1 MAHGLGANGLVVRNG
16 LMLSG
21 GKDGFLRMWDPES
34 CALIHEIPA
43 HNGVIY
49 DLLAFEN
56 CSVRG
61 IRDKSIKVWDR
72 VRLNPIQK
80 LSLHRQSV
88 NALLQQNEHSF
99 VSCSDDQSIICWSC

>member
-1 MAHGLGANGLVVRNG
+1 
-16 LMLSG
+16 
-21 GKDGFLRMWDPES
+21 MWDPES

-43 HNGVIY
+43 HKGVIY

-56 CSVRG
+56 CWVSG
-61 IRDKSIKVWDR
+61 SRDKSIKVWDR
-72 VRLNPIQK
+72 VSLKPIQK

-99 VSCSDDQSIICWSC
+99 VSVSDDKKMAYWTQL